1 MNRPKLYRN
10 ALLTAALMLGLA
22 VIPASAQDMGATMQD
37 LNASEMRAVR
47 ASVAKPAATNFWAVT
62 QDFEGNFDNVDA
74 FMAQFEK
81 EARAQNL
88 PNAGPTGLLVLYE
101 DPTGKTQF
109 RMGVG
114 IALTRRAN
122 VKAPLKIERMSF
134 SRAVRHTVVGPYK
147 KLDPVGRALVGAV
160 KEKRA
165 KAGSEAV
172 MTMSGPFA
180 AVRLLSDP
188 KRVKPEQLRTEVILP
203 VQ

>member
-10 ALLTAALMLGLA
+10 VLLTAVLMLGLT
-22 VIPASAQDMGATMQD
+22 VIPASAQDMAGMQE
-37 LNASEMRAVR
+37 LTASEMRAVR
-47 ASVAKPAATNFWAVT
+47 ASVAKPTATTFWAVT
-62 QDFEGNFDNVDA
+62 QDFEGNFDSVDA
-74 FMAQFEK
+74 YMAQFEK

-88 PNAGPTGLLVLYE
+88 PNANPTGLLILYE

-114 IALTRRAN
+114 IALTSRAN

-134 SRAVRHTVVGPYK
+134 SRAARYTVTGPYK
-147 KLDPVGRALVGAV
+147 KLDPVGRALVSAV
-160 KEKRA
+160 KEKHA

-180 AVRLLSDP
+180 AVKLLSDP
-188 KRVKPEQLRTEVILP
+188 KKVKPERLRTEIILP